1 MRRSID
7 SRIKKRIVATTAAV
21 AMMASVVG
29 TALYMNGTEA
39 YAYRSTLA
47 GIENIVDS
55 HSSGSE
61 SGLSPFVILEVVPN
75 LGDARLGFLVGGEE
89 PVYDGRSI
97 KEMPSKDEREHEL
110 QGADFSAGYL
120 AGYAYDWTAG
130 YEEGDDD
137 TYTSSM
143 DIRGEFKTGMSNW
156 VYYKSGSSSE
166 DFMVYDKD
174 GDPSTFTSDE
184 RDEANADGTV
194 LYRKM
199 ESYTEDFAGGATNK
213 LELERID
220 DSDDM
225 PISLTSDIWNWQFFT
240 ASDRDSYESFSDG
253 DIIYQGTDN
262 LTYIA
267 MVDSND
273 YDDTTDP
280 DHPVRTI
287 TDVDGNKLI
296 INYDPGAG
304 TTSINPSSSGSGIG
318 TVDLTNAYKAVTEA
332 NSSSSPLYKISSVSG
347 SGGVYR
353 RSEDYSQI
361 PGDPSSYSDSNCPV
375 APDDKGPYYWTQN
388 GISSPYAY
396 DTTNG
401 SYTFMADYT
410 KEIYQSFKYKNGF
423 TNHELFK
430 KWVLDIDDDE
440 DPASMC
446 IDVIPVTLDMLDDD
460 YLEKA
465 DLVYFSGSSAGATG
479 GYGSQPLDADV
490 ALSFVNKVANDN
502 LPVMMEYSTYTTTTD
517 DNLMKLALCLMQKDI
532 ESVEDAGAWGLLD
545 TNDLANPDN
554 LWFGIKEPLNEDI
567 SYAKGTV
574 FVNDDLIAGNGAIVG
589 DKFYEEYTR
598 DKVDYGFSSAKA
610 EIENECVVLEQ
621 AGKLNDFNQR
631 ISKATS
637 IRYIL
642 NANNSRIAV
651 KNKLKILDIEPL
663 QSNHYSDNELKTNIN
678 ERGTIWTGDPV
689 INLTRD
695 IITNDWVRQY
705 IATNVDG
712 SSTASID
719 IKQIGTREFIG
730 VNEDLN
736 ASYDM
741 IYIGMDTALM
751 NTTMSTDNNVRPKTK
766 LDNTIYNDSSLDGL
780 VYFHMGDTINNYNN
794 ARDGKDARTA
804 ILSGNDITQD
814 KLRELTD
821 YIKAGYAVVISDGF
835 LNDDDS
841 INTTK
846 VDESSN
852 MYKLI
857 KSVVLAKD
865 GDGAYKYY
873 HKNVHKRSDVE
884 GNETYRDIFKRYV
897 NISKLNIEVIS
908 QPVAYNPDRTYIAMN
923 SDGTYSMDFEV
934 KLTNDS
940 AVDASSTTYD
950 CKLYL
955 DMDSDGKF
963 EEGESLGGLNINNG
977 GDVETDGK
985 FHLRTGNTYTIK
997 RLVPDDYVGFLSWK
1011 LAFIQ
1016 NEKQT
1021 SDSSSDANSVRS
1033 AISGFSAVPHTGE
1046 KPIIEVLQLVPNN
1059 GNNLDLKSQYI
1070 QQLCNQVDDFD
1081 INVTQIS
1088 VMNFLLKYGL
1098 PDNGHLK
1105 SYYEFLSG
1113 YDMVVMGFTDMYEF
1127 VNPRISSTRSDDGY
1141 DLSQAMATWAKGE
1154 NRWIG
1159 RREVY
1164 RDAALAIREYA
1175 LSGRSI
1181 LFTHDLSSF
1190 TEVED
1195 THDSE
1200 NPAWGYYANIYW
1212 RDIQGMDR
1220 FGELDG
1226 TLTDITYTNDSDSVL
1241 PNYESKY
1248 DYAARKGSDISE
1260 KKAFTDGNI
1269 LRFGSGSL
1277 GIGATTRW
1285 ATRSYNAN
1293 TIDETVTAINEGQIT
1308 QYPYLITT
1316 GTGGLDANS
1325 SFNVSGTHAQYFQ
1338 LNLDTDST
1346 DSNENDDVVVWYVIS
1361 NNDPDSY
1368 TENSN
1373 HRFYRAYHNDARNN
1387 YYIFNKGNVTYT
1399 GAGHSAVTAEEESKL
1414 FVNTLVAAYNSGL
1427 HAPKV
1432 AYKEN
1437 PWEQSTTIKS
1447 TYVPYDPEL
1456 VLSETSDNT
1465 GGFLDD
1471 TITINFKT
1479 LNNNFRT
1486 SKGSLYTE
1494 YYCELPTAAGATFTC
1509 NGQYF
1514 KKITPT
1520 SFGIVDATGAIVP
1533 AGSAEL
1539 TNYRIYQAKFNLS
1552 DLTVSNGAGKLSK
1565 DNVAIYV
1572 RIGMEPLDTSPS
1584 LNALPA
1590 TESLNKLD
1598 VFATKL
1604 FDLE

>member
-29 TALYMNGTEA
+29 TAVYFNGTEA

-61 SGLSPFVILEVVPN
+61 SGLSPFVILEVVPTLN
-75 LGDARLGFLVGGEE
+75 DAKLGFLVGGEE
-89 PVYDGRSI
+89 PVYSGRSI
-97 KEMPSKDEREHEL
+97 KEMPSKEEREERL
-110 QGADFSAGYL
+110 QAADFSDGVGYL
-120 AGYAYDWTAG
+120 SGYAYDWAAG

-137 TYTSSM
+137 SYTSM
-143 DIRGEFKTGMSNW
+143 DIRGVFNNGGDYH
-156 VYYKSGSSSE
+156 YYTSGGGSG
-166 DFMVYDKD
+166 DFTIYDED
-174 GDPSTFTSDE
+174 GDDTTFTPDE
-184 RDEANADGTV
+184 RDEANANGIA
-194 LYRKM
+194 LYRRM
-199 ESYTEDFAGGATNK
+199 ESFSEGSGSYNLT
-213 LELERID
+213 LELAT
-220 DSDDM
+220 SDEM
-225 PISLTSDIWNWQFFT
+225 PISLTSGFWNWQYFT
-240 ASDRDSYESFSDG
+240 TSDRDSYTSFAAG
-253 DIIYQGTDN
+253 DIIYTGTDN
-262 LTYIA
+262 LTYVA
-267 MVDSND
+267 RVDSYD
-273 YDDTTDP
+273 YDDSDP
-280 DHPVRTI
+280 INHVITI
-287 TDVDGNKLI
+287 GDTDGNSLI
-296 INYDPGAG
+296 VNYDPDADTYTKDG
-304 TTSINPSSSGSGIG
+304 SSSGSGIG
-318 TVDLTNAYKAVTEA
+318 TVDLSSGDAYKAVTDA
-332 NSSSSPLYKISSVSG
+332 NSSSSPLYKISSVSN
-347 SGGVYR
+347 SGGIYN
-353 RSEDYSQI
+353 RSEEYSQI
-361 PGDPSSYSDSNCPV
+361 PGDPSSYSDSNCPT
-375 APDDKGPYYWTQN
+375 DKGPYYWTQN
-388 GISSPYAY
+388 GISSPYTY
-396 DTTNG
+396 DTATG
-401 SYTFMADYT
+401 SYTFTADYT
-410 KEIYQSFKYKNGF
+410 KEIYQSFKYTNGF
-423 TNHELFK
+423 NNRELFK

-446 IDVIPVTLDMLDDD
+446 IDVIPVTLDMLDD
-460 YLEKA
+460 YLDKA
-465 DLVYFSGSSAGATG
+465 DLVYFRGSSAGAA
-479 GYGSQPLDADV
+479 GYGGQSLDPEV
-490 ALSFVNKVANDN
+490 ARNFVNKVVQEN
-502 LPVMMEYSTYTTTTD
+502 LPVMMEYSTYTTAD
-517 DNLMKLALCLMQKDI
+517 DDDLKRLALCLMQKDI
-532 ESVEDAGAWGLLD
+532 ESVEDDSAWGLLAID
-545 TNDLANPDN
+545 ESGLANPDN
-554 LWFGIKEPLNEDI
+554 LWFGIKDPLNEDI

-610 EIENECVVLEQ
+610 EIENERVVLEQ

-678 ERGTIWTGDPV
+678 ERGTIWYGDPV

-695 IITNDWVRQY
+695 IITDNWVKNY

-719 IKQIGTREFIG
+719 IKQMGTREFIG

-751 NTTMSTDNNVRPKTK
+751 NTSMSTDNGVRPKTK

-780 VYFHMGDTINNYNN
+780 VYFHMGDSINNYDN

-804 ILSGNDITQD
+804 ILSGNDITRD

-835 LNDDDS
+835 LNDDNS
-841 INTTK
+841 VNTTK

-857 KSVVLAKD
+857 KDVVLAKD

-873 HKNVHKRSDVE
+873 RKNVQKKSDVE
-884 GNETYRDIFKRYV
+884 GNDTYRDILKRYV
-897 NISKLNIEVIS
+897 NISKLDIKVIS
-908 QPVAYNPDRTYIAMN
+908 RPVEYNPEKTYLSMN
-923 SDGTYSMDFEV
+923 SDGTYSLDFEV
-934 KLTNDS
+934 ELTNNS

-955 DMDSDGKF
+955 DMDCDGKY
-963 EEGESLGGLNINNG
+963 EEGENLGGLDIG
-977 GDVETDGK
+977 GETESDGK
-985 FHLRTGNTYTIK
+985 FHLRAGNTYTIK

-1021 SDSSSDANSVRS
+1021 SDSSSDASSVRS
-1033 AISGFSAVPHTGE
+1033 AITGFSAVPHTGD
-1046 KPIIEVLQLVPNN
+1046 KPTIEILQITPNE

-1088 VMNFLLKYGL
+1088 VMNYMLKYQL
-1098 PDNGHLK
+1098 PNNGNLK
-1105 SYYEFLSG
+1105 SYYEFLCG
-1113 YDMVVMGFTDMYEF
+1113 YDMVVLGFIDIYDF
-1127 VNPRISSTRSDDGY
+1127 VNPRIDSTHSDDGY
-1141 DLSQAMATWAKGE
+1141 DLSQGMYTWAKGQG
-1154 NRWIG
+1154 RWIN
-1159 RREVY
+1159 RKDVY

-1195 THDSE
+1195 TGNSD
-1200 NPAWGYYANIYW
+1200 NPAWGYYANEYW

-1220 FGELDG
+1220 FGELEEKLKG
-1226 TLTDITYTNDSDSVL
+1226 LRYTNDRNGVIDD
-1241 PNYESKY
+1241 YESKY
-1248 DYAARKGSDISE
+1248 DYAARKGEDISE

-1285 ATRSYNAN
+1285 ATRSYDAN
-1293 TIDETVTAINEGQIT
+1293 TIPETVTAINEGQIT

-1316 GTGGLDANS
+1316 GTGGIDSNS
-1325 SFNVSGTHAQYFQ
+1325 SFGVSGTHAQYFQ

-1414 FVNTLVAAYNSGL
+1414 FVNTLVASYNSGL

-1437 PWEQSTTIKS
+1437 PWEQSATIKS

-1456 VLSETSDNT
+1456 ILSDTSDSA

-1486 SKGSLYTE
+1486 SKDSLYTE
-1494 YYCELPTAAGATFTC
+1494 YYCELPSASGATFAWD
-1509 NGQYF
+1509 GKYF
-1514 KKITPT
+1514 KKITPI
-1520 SFGIVDATGAIVP
+1520 SFGLVEATGAITPV
-1533 AGSAEL
+1533 GSSSL

-1552 DLTVSNGAGKLSK
+1552 DITVSNGAGKLSN

-1572 RIGMEPLDTSPS
+1572 RIGMEPLDTSAS
-1584 LNALPA
+1584 LETLPA
-1590 TESLNKLD
+1590 TESMNRLD
-1598 VFATKL
+1598 VYATKL